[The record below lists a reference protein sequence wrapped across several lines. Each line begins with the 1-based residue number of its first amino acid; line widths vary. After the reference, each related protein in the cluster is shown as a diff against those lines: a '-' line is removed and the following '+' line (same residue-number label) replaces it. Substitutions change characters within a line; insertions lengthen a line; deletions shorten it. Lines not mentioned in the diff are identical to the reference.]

1 MKKLQL
7 KKEVIARLTSLN
19 QSQIQGGEDTKILCQ
34 TINFCPETEK
44 PGCEWGPDTNDPK
57 LTLQIF
63 VCQGESGNCV
73 PDTNQCT
80 TGGELQTVGGCNTK
94 ICLITQNL
102 C

>member
-1 MKKLQL
+1 MKKLKL
-7 KKEVIARLTSLN
+7 KKEVIVKLTSFN
-19 QSQIQGGEDTKILCQ
+19 QLQMQAGNGNDISGLD
-34 TINFCPETEK
+34 
-44 PGCEWGPDTNDPK
+44 CELGPDTNDPK

-94 ICLITQNL
+94 VCLMTQKL